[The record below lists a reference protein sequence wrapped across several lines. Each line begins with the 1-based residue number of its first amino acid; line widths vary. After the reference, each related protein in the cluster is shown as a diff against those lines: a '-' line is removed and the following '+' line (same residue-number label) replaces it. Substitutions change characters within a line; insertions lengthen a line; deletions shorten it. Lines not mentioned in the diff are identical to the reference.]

1 MLKMFK
7 IQSLWKIKETYW
19 PKSYS
24 TSTSRQERK
33 MDYYNEFGVPMNATE
48 DQIRSAVG
56 APSIEEEGTC
66 LCGKLIDDCDEAY
79 EHMTSGV

>member
-1 MLKMFK
+1 
-7 IQSLWKIKETYW
+7 
-19 PKSYS
+19 
-24 TSTSRQERK
+24 
-33 MDYYNEFGVPMNATE
+33 MDYYNEFGVSMNATE